1 MGLSE
6 ASAASSGSDTG
17 FEQLLS
23 KTDRFVIA
31 VEIETSRGLMIE
43 RRWQRTADLARQLA
57 DFDQVDVLAITDNPG
72 GHPHISPEV
81 LGTELLSRGQ
91 EVNIHLSCKDFNRN
105 GLESRLW
112 TLGSLGFRNILTLT
126 GDYPVE
132 GFGGQALPVFDIDSV
147 GLLELIQQFNSGLR
161 VAGLKRGSTTQ
172 LKKTSIF
179 PGAVVSPFKQTEGEL
194 IPQYLKLALKIETG
208 AKYAVTQIGF
218 DSRKLDE
225 LVKFVAL
232 RNMRIPLMGYVY
244 TLSVPVA
251 RFFNRGVI
259 PGVIV
264 SDELLAL
271 ANAQGNSQDKGRRF
285 FQEFAAK
292 QIAILKGLGYRGVQ
306 IAGRF
311 KFEDVR
317 TILEIERTFAPDDW
331 KQFASEIIYPQ
342 PNEFHYFERDPESG
356 LSTTEVN
363 RDYLASKSPAALAA
377 ARRKLPLDYKFARL
391 SHDVVFDPRSPGF
404 KVGQVAYKKVDQS
417 SSGTKKFLH
426 TLEQAVKIPMFDC
439 RDCGDCSLPD
449 IAYLCPESQCVKNQR
464 NGPCGGTHQGTCE
477 IGEKECIWSRA
488 YYRLKAHG
496 EEESMLR
503 RPVVMKD
510 SRLIGTSAWGNT
522 FLGRD
527 HQGRVGEH

>member
-1 MGLSE
+1 MDQPE
-6 ASAASSGSDTG
+6 ASAATRTDETG
-17 FEQLLS
+17 FEYLLS
-23 KTDRFVIA
+23 QTDRFVIA

-57 DFDQVDVLAITDNPG
+57 DFDRIDVLAITDNPG

-81 LGTELLSRGQ
+81 LGAELLDRGQ

-112 TLGSLGFRNILTLT
+112 TLASLGFRNILALT

-147 GLLELIQQFNSGLR
+147 GLLELIRQFNSGLKIK
-161 VAGLKRGSTTQ
+161 GLKPGSTTK
-172 LKKTSIF
+172 LKKTGF
-179 PGAVVSPFKQTEGEL
+179 YPGAVVSPFKQTEGEL
-194 IPQYLKLALKIETG
+194 IPQYLKLAMKVETG

-225 LVKFVAL
+225 LVKFVAH
-232 RNMRIPLMGYVY
+232 RNWSIPLMGYVY
-244 TLSVPVA
+244 TLSGPVA

-264 SDELLAL
+264 SDELLGV
-271 ANAQGNSQDKGRRF
+271 ANAQAKSQDKGKRF
-285 FQEFAAK
+285 FREFAAK

-317 TILEIERTFAPDDW
+317 SILEIESTFARDDW

-342 PNEFHYFERDPESG
+342 PNEFHYFERDEDTG
-356 LSTTEVN
+356 LSTTEIN
-363 RDYLASKSPAALAA
+363 RDYLASKSPAALAE
-377 ARRKLPLDYKFARL
+377 ARRKLPIDYKFARL
-391 SHDVVFDPRSPGF
+391 THDVVFDPSSPLF
-404 KVGQVAYKKVDQS
+404 KVGTLAYKRVDRS
-417 SSGTKKFLH
+417 SSGTKKLFH
-426 TLEQAVKIPMFDC
+426 TLEQAAKIPMFDC

-496 EEESMLR
+496 EEESMLQ

-510 SRLIGTSAWGNT
+510 GRLIGTSAWGNT

-527 HQGRVGEH
+527 HQGGSRKH